1 MRLLWKLALVCLS
14 GIALAQP
21 ELPDVRAMMRDVFP
35 VARVKPG
42 MRGYGLTVFKGTN
55 IERFEVEV
63 VGVLENAN
71 FGRPLVMIRMKGG
84 PITERNAMVIAGMS
98 GSPIFI
104 EGKILGAIAYGF
116 SFPREPVALVT
127 PLEDMLT
134 NIHPKAATQMADLR
148 QPRIINQPVQI
159 GGKRYA
165 GVYIGHEQPSAP
177 NVAWARPLMTPLM
190 VSGLSGRAMKL
201 LKERLEPYG
210 LMPVVAPGGN
220 TNRVVNTQFEPGAAV
235 GAPLATGDIDL
246 TAIGTLTYRKGDY
259 VLAFGHPFIGLGKM
273 EVPMTAAEIIDVFS
287 SYARSFKL
295 GNRAQTL
302 GAMYYDG
309 AFAIAGRMGQQARM
323 MPIRMRVVNTETG
336 IQREFR
342 CEVMRHPFFVDLL
355 MLIAAI
361 EFVDRVHFGVG
372 DATAA
377 IRWRLATRPFGEI
390 RFENRVATSDF
401 IADAAIS
408 DLLTVLFILRD
419 APEQQVELES
429 LEMEV
434 VIQPGRGTALIESVQ
449 LDKSVYRPGE
459 RVEATVRVRPADG
472 TPAQTYTLSMR
483 LPADA
488 FPGRYILQV
497 SAPAGGIG
505 TGFFA
510 PFLFLLGEGGGTS
523 TPDTAQRLREF
534 LRRERNN
541 QLVATLNLPFPTL
554 SVEGTPLEQLPPL
567 MRSVLQGQRLSRV
580 QLTADRIKQVI
591 DTPYVLQG
599 VQTVTITVLPPE
611 AGRGPFPTPFVQ
623 VGFGEDG
630 AATHDDE
637 APHSPPTPE
646 GIEFPAPEVH
656 AEGGAPSALPMPE
669 VPPEAAQ
676 AKRERPVSR
685 AVRLWQPSGF
695 EALRRGKLEGVAL
708 HADGTLRLGVAPTS
722 EQRMPLEY
730 VWSAALGNDGALFLG
745 GGVRGQVVRL
755 ASEPTVVAAG
765 LPGVF
770 ATALT
775 YADDGTLYVGL
786 SPEGAIARVREGKSE
801 VVLRLEARYVNALAW
816 RNGTLYIATGVPA
829 MVLAWDGN
837 ALRPLLTSDEAHFC
851 ALAVGSDG
859 VVYAGTSERGIV
871 YRIMPTGAS
880 TPIADLREPSVIAL
894 ATDAQ
899 GNLYIAGTPS
909 GGLYRW
915 TVESGLQPVQP
926 PLRRSWRSLLRHEN
940 TLYAL
945 TENEVYM
952 LNLAEAG
959 SKPVL
964 LFRKDSVQFVSA
976 SIGAGKLYLVS
987 ADGRVLT
994 LNQHTE
1000 GIYLSPVL
1008 DAGAPARW
1016 GTIRWSATVPSN
1028 TEVIVQ
1034 TRSGNTREPDATW
1047 SDWTTSYPNP
1057 EGSQILSP
1065 TAQYLQV
1072 RVILKGNAEFSPV
1085 VHQLSVSYL
1094 PANRPPEVQLV
1105 GIKPYAALSG
1115 KQVVRWRGRDPDG
1128 DTLRFEVQLSRD
1140 GGQTWQ
1146 PLKDGKSSPSDKLP
1160 QGLPLPAP
1168 ADGVQITKLDISEAV
1183 PPEVREQMRQQ
1194 LQQMVQQGIQAT
1206 QTSAPS
1212 TPSEPSAPE
1221 EAQPPTPAQNQ
1232 QPWDT
1237 TQTPDGVYLV
1247 RVMATDQPASPTDYA
1262 VAYSP
1267 VVPVVVCNTP
1277 PVLLVNERNLRVDEK
1292 GVVELTGFVL
1302 QYFSEAARNSQTSAE
1317 QASEEGAPQ
1326 SNNKRRMP
1334 QHSIPIV
1341 GVQYKVGNGEWLSA
1355 EPLDGVFDSAFEA
1368 FRVRTEA
1375 LPAGAH
1381 TLTIKAFNAAGG
1393 STETQQKVKVE
1404 RKPSEN
1410 RPQSDT
1416 SK

>member
-1 MRLLWKLALVCLS
+1 MRLLWKLVLACLS
-14 GIALAQP
+14 GVALAQP
-21 ELPDVRAMMRDVFP
+21 ELPDVRAMLRDVFP

-42 MRGYGLTVFKGTN
+42 MRGYGLTVFKGTK

-71 FGRPLVMIRMKGG
+71 FGRPLVMIQMKGG
-84 PITERNAMVIAGMS
+84 PITERNAMVIGGMS

-104 EGKILGAIAYGF
+104 GGKILGALAYGF
-116 SFPREPVALVT
+116 VFPREPVALVT

-134 NIHPKAATQMADLR
+134 NIHPRAATQIADIR
-148 QPRIINQPVQI
+148 QPRVISQPVQI
-159 GGKRYA
+159 GGRRYA
-165 GVYIGHEQPSAP
+165 GVYIGHERPSAP

-190 VSGLSGRAMKL
+190 VSGLSGRAMRL

-210 LMPVVAPGGN
+210 LMPIVAPGGN
-220 TNRVVNTQFEPGAAV
+220 TNRVVKARLEPGAAV

-259 VLAFGHPFIGLGKM
+259 VLAFGHPFIGLGKVEM
-273 EVPMTAAEIIDVFS
+273 PMTAAEIVDVFP
-287 SYARSFKL
+287 SYLASFKL
-295 GNRAQTL
+295 GNRAQAL

-309 AFAIAGRMGQQARM
+309 AFALAGRIGQQARM
-323 MPIRMRVVNTETG
+323 LPIRMRVVNAETG
-336 IQREFR
+336 VQREFR
-342 CEVMRHPFFVDLL
+342 CEIMRHPLFADLL
-355 MLIAAI
+355 MLIAAT
-361 EFVDRVHFGVG
+361 EFVDRVHFGIG
-372 DATAA
+372 DATAVV
-377 IRWRLATRPFGEI
+377 RWRLGTHPFGEI

-401 IADAAIS
+401 IANAAIS
-408 DLLTVLFILRD
+408 DLLTALLILRN

-434 VIQPGRGTALIESVQ
+434 IIQPGRGTALIESVQ
-449 LDKSVYRPGE
+449 LDKSTYRPGE

-472 TPAQTYTLSMR
+472 TPVQTYTLSMR

-488 FPGRYILQV
+488 PPGRYILQV
-497 SAPAGGIG
+497 STSGGGMG
-505 TGFFA
+505 TGASA
-510 PFLFLLGEGGGTS
+510 PFFVLLGEGGGIS

-554 SVEGTPLEQLPPL
+554 SAEGTPLEQAPPL
-567 MRSVLQGQRLSRV
+567 MRTVLQGQRLSRV
-580 QLTADRIKQVI
+580 QMTADRIKQVI

-599 VQTVTITVLPPE
+599 VQTMMITVVPHDTE
-611 AGRGPFPTPFVQ
+611 RGAFPIPSAQ
-623 VGFGEDG
+623 VGFGEGG
-630 AATHDDE
+630 AAAHDE
-637 APHSPPTPE
+637 VSPSPPMLE
-646 GIEFPAPEVH
+646 GAEFSAPEAH
-656 AEGGAPSALPMPE
+656 ADVSASGEPPMPE
-669 VPPEAAQ
+669 APPEAAQ

-685 AVRLWQPSGF
+685 TVRTWQPSGF

-708 HADGTLRLGVAPTS
+708 HTDGTLRLGVAPIS
-722 EQRMPLEY
+722 EQRVPLEY
-730 VWSAALGNDGALFLG
+730 VWSVALGNDGALLLG
-745 GGVRGQVVRL
+745 GGMRGQVVRL

-801 VVLRLEARYVNALAW
+801 VLLRLEARYVNALAW
-816 RNGTLYIATGVPA
+816 HNGVLYIATGVPA

-837 ALRPLLTSDEAHFC
+837 TLRPLLTSDESHFC
-851 ALAVGSDG
+851 SLAVGSEG

-871 YRIMPTGAS
+871 YRVLPSGAS
-880 TPIADLREPSVIAL
+880 MPIADLREPSTIAL
-894 ATDAQ
+894 AIDAQ
-899 GNLYIAGTPS
+899 GNLYIAGAPA

-915 TVESGLQPVQP
+915 TAESGLQPVHP
-926 PLRRSWRSLLRHEN
+926 PLRRSWRSLVRHED

-945 TENEVYM
+945 TENEVYA

-964 LFRKDSVQFVSA
+964 VFRRESLQLVSA
-976 SIGAGKLYLVS
+976 RAGAGKLYLAS
-987 ADGRVLT
+987 ADGCVLT
-994 LNQHTE
+994 LTQPAE
-1000 GIYLSPVL
+1000 GVYLSPVL

-1016 GTIRWSATVPSN
+1016 GTIRWSATVPPN

-1065 TAQYLQV
+1065 AAQYLQV
-1072 RVILKGNAEFSPV
+1072 RVALKGSADSSPV

-1105 GIKPYAALSG
+1105 GIKPYAVLSG

-1146 PLKDGKSSPSDKLP
+1146 PLKDGKFSPSDKLP
-1160 QGLPLPAP
+1160 QELPLPAP
-1168 ADGVQITKLDISEAV
+1168 ANGVQITKFETSEPV
-1183 PPEVREQMRQQ
+1183 PPEVREQVLRQ
-1194 LQQMVQQGIQAT
+1194 VQEVVKQRIKDALVPP
-1206 QTSAPS
+1206 SPAPS
-1212 TPSEPSAPE
+1212 RSPAPD

-1232 QPWDT
+1232 QEWDT
-1237 TQTPDGVYLV
+1237 TQTPDGVYLL

-1262 VAYSP
+1262 VAYSQA
-1267 VVPVVVCNTP
+1267 VPVMVCNTP

-1292 GVVELTGFVL
+1292 GVVELTGLAL
-1302 QYFSEAARNSQTSAE
+1302 QPFGAVGAGKVPAE
-1317 QASEEGAPQ
+1317 QASKEGASQ
-1326 SNNKRRMP
+1326 SDNKRRAP
-1334 QHSIPIV
+1334 QLSVPIV

-1355 EPLDGVFDSAFEA
+1355 EPLDGMFDSAFEA
-1368 FRVRTEA
+1368 FRIRTEA
-1375 LPAGAH
+1375 LPAGEH

-1410 RPQSDT
+1410 RSQPGA